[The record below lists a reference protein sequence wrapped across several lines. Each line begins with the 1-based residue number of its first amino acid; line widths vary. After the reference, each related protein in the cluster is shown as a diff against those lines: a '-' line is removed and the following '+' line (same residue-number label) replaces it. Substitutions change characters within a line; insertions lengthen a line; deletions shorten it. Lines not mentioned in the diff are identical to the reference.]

1 MIFGLSRFGL
11 QLAAVIGGAGLLV
24 TSCVVRDHNIEQRGA
39 QKVVAASK
47 QQGAKANEINREV
60 RKRAAEPG
68 AFDRLLKSGACRDC

>member
-24 TSCVVRDHNIEQRGA
+24 TSCVVRDRNVEQRGA

-47 QQGAKANEINREV
+47 AQGAKANAINENV
-60 RKRAAEPG
+60 RRRAAEPG
-68 AFDRLLKSGACRDC
+68 ASDRLLNGSCRDC